1 MFGVLAVLLLFAWP
15 LVMNKIMPPANPPV
29 TKIEGGKT
37 QVQPNPGAPTAA
49 NPGAIR
55 DIKAVLGETAAQRI
69 PIDTP
74 TLKGSINLKGAR
86 IDDLL
91 LTQYKE
97 TIDKNS
103 PPIRLLSPAGTSG
116 AYFAEFGWQDTGIR
130 PPSKDTV
137 WTASGSVLAPGK
149 PVTLTTTNG

>member
-1 MFGVLAVLLLFAWP
+1 MKNDNRNFIMFAVLAVLLLFAWP
-15 LVMNKIMPPANPPV
+15 LVMNRIMPPANPPV

-37 QVQPNPGAPTAA
+37 QVQPSPGAPNAA
-49 NPGAIR
+49 SPGSIR
-55 DIKAVLGETAAQRI
+55 DIKAVLGETAAQRV

-91 LTQYKE
+91 LTQYKD

-116 AYFAEFGWQDTGIR
+116 AYFA
-130 PPSKDTV
+130 
-137 WTASGSVLAPGK
+137 
-149 PVTLTTTNG
+149 